1 MSHIDK
7 KTNSTAYRRKIK
19 KLTEMMKSYRQ
30 LRKIPGQPGKLKAS
44 ASARER
50 AIFND
55 LNCRRIDRSTI
66 RYFCS
71 VLEGGSDRRSQA
83 TVVVPETQTAA

>member
-7 KTNSTAYRRKIK
+7 KTNSAAFRRKIK

-30 LRKIPGQPGKLKAS
+30 LRKIPGKPRKLKAATS
-44 ASARER
+44 TREL
-50 AIFND
+50 ANYND
-55 LNCRRIDRSTI
+55 SNCRRIDRSTI

-71 VLEGGSDRRSQA
+71 VLEGGSDRRSQT
-83 TVVVPETQTAA
+83 TVAVPETQAAA